1 MTEIVG
7 VRFKRAAKIY
17 FFDPAGIE
25 FKVNEPVVVE
35 TARGM
40 EVGWMVSGPKQMA
53 EDELTEPLKPV
64 IRKANEIDLKK
75 VQEHACCQSEALAK
89 CREHIARHQLPMKLL
104 SCEQNLDGTRL
115 TFYFSAEKRIDFRE
129 LVKELTGVFHIRVEL
144 RQVGPRDETK
154 LLGGMGRCGRT
165 LCCAT
170 YLAEF
175 DPISIKMA
183 KDQDLPLNPMK
194 ISGLC
199 GRLLCCL
206 GYENQQYREM
216 KEKLPAPGQKVSTP
230 NGEAVV
236 VWSNPLK
243 DSVLVELESKAMV
256 EVPAAQVVPIGAEPP
271 RSRRRPRRNGNEA
284 GNSSSPDAP

>member
-1 MTEIVG
+1 MPEVVG
-7 VRFKRAAKIY
+7 VRFKKAGKVY
-17 FFDPAGIE
+17 YFDPAGI
-25 FKVNEPVVVE
+25 PLQTGHSVVVE

-40 EVGWMVSGPKQMA
+40 ELGRVVIAPAPVVA
-53 EDELTEPLKPV
+53 EELTEPLKPI
-64 IRKANEIDLKK
+64 IRKAEEADLKK
-75 VQEHACCQSEALAK
+75 VAEHLAAEGEALAK

-104 SCEQNLDGTRL
+104 SCEQTLDGSRL

-129 LVKELTGVFHIRVEL
+129 LVKELTGAFRTRVEL

-170 YLAEF
+170 YLSEF
-175 DPISIKMA
+175 DPISIRMA
-183 KDQDLPLNPMK
+183 KEQNLPLNPMK

-206 GYENQQYREM
+206 AYEERQYREM

-230 NGEAVV
+230 MGEATV
-236 VWSNPLK
+236 VWANPLK
-243 DSVLVELESKAMV
+243 ETVVVELESKAMV
-256 EVPAAQVVPIGAEPP
+256 ELPMAQVIFEEPAKA
-271 RSRRRPRRNGNEA
+271 RKRTRKSGSETE
-284 GNSSSPDAP
+284 SSSSSDAL